1 LTVVMTCTAFC
12 LLCCNGLM
20 TLQVMLR
27 NYDVVM
33 MYSSNQKLIDQLM
46 INVFQLID

>member
-1 LTVVMTCTAFC
+1 
-12 LLCCNGLM
+12 
-20 TLQVMLR
+20 MLR